1 VGWIGMT
8 SGFAL
13 IVPIGPG
20 KIELRRFH
28 ELLDSLWTYEP
39 NARLCLAIDSS
50 PEPRDLPL
58 SPLWNGCRFITL
70 QAPYRGQ
77 GKPLFGRLSAGILL
91 ALRTLL
97 REDPFEFVLRMD
109 TDALIIGPFRDA
121 VRGFIAQHPEAGIV
135 GTLGCTCRRE
145 APYFG
150 YEKTAVSHVFAALD
164 ALPVAACP
172 RIREHARL
180 AVANGYVGIEYCQG
194 GAYVLPYETLYRM
207 SSAGCLDFQEDWL
220 PLAVP
225 EDVMMGMY
233 TRTVGLRSLD
243 FSLPGEP
250 FGNHHRGLAY
260 SPSEMVRRGNSLI
273 HSTKRD
279 SNYTESHI
287 RRYFRARR
295 RREVS
300 AKGARGAVAAA
311 K

>member
-1 VGWIGMT
+1 MT
-8 SGFAL
+8 TGFAL

-20 KIELRRFH
+20 KIELRRFR

-39 NARLCLAIDSS
+39 NARLCVAIDSS
-50 PEPRDLPL
+50 PEPRELPL
-58 SPLWNGCRFITL
+58 SPLWSGCRLITL
-70 QAPYRGQ
+70 NAPYHGQ
-77 GKPLFGRLSAGILL
+77 GKALFGRLSAGILL
-91 ALRTLL
+91 ALRTVLE
-97 REDPFEFVLRMD
+97 EDPLEFVLRMD
-109 TDALIIGPFRDA
+109 TDALVIGPFRDA

-150 YEKTAVSHVFAALD
+150 YEKTAVSHVFMALD
-164 ALPVAACP
+164 ASPPAACA

-180 AVANGYVGIEYCQG
+180 AVENGYVGIEYCQG
-194 GAYVLPYETLYRM
+194 GVYVLPSKTLPRLL
-207 SSAGCLDFQEDWL
+207 SAGCLDFPEDWL

-233 TRTVGLRSLD
+233 ARTVGLRSMD

-260 SPSEMVRRGNSLI
+260 SPRELVRLGHSLI

-279 SNYTESHI
+279 SDYPESEI

-295 RREVS
+295 RRGVS
-300 AKGARGAVAAA
+300 AKGVAFA